1 MGSPISHMQSKQVSA
16 SVPLRR
22 RTPQRIARRGPTE
35 QPYAPWRRFRS
46 AIFVGSASGRYPAVR
61 SGRRPT
67 SSEGSHE
74 LSIFQNRGGM
84 QGCRRAASRT
94 RGEPGRGPN
103 AGGQLQRGRP
113 ADVAGAR
120 PSASQVPGSRT
131 TGSGNGPA
139 AVPRRSASTAVST
152 GSVVYRNRRSTSGG
166 GSSSRTFIVST
177 GALPWDGGATQR
189 GSPLPGVLPSPRCL
203 RKPLLGRREFLRRLC
218 GIVLGKNVLR
228 PCASGTQRALDPHR
242 RATQPAR
249 PGTPRFLQ
257 SPCSQTK
264 PRPGKESRTQHAAA
278 AKKRGGRGRGP
289 TAQPMAGITPKAGSP
304 TKVGR
309 FALAVPRRRTRFS
322 LFVRTK
328 TPAPPDGRVG
338 SGAFCGQPQGRFRAI
353 RRAAQVL
360 PSVIRSAAA
369 APCFVPAGSG
379 PGRRRER
386 VRAPRWLAPNPKFP
400 CPSP

>member
-22 RTPQRIARRGPTE
+22 RTPQRIARRGPTG

-46 AIFVGSASGRYPAVR
+46 AIFVGSAFGRYPAVR
-61 SGRRPT
+61 SGRRPAN
-67 SSEGSHE
+67 SEGSHE
-74 LSIFQNRGGM
+74 LSIFQNKGGV
-84 QGCRRAASRT
+84 QGCCGAAN
-94 RGEPGRGPN
+94 PGRPGPWPER
-103 AGGQLQRGRP
+103 GRTLQALGRP
-113 ADVAGAR
+113 APKFPAVGLRD
-120 PSASQVPGSRT
+120 PEMVPPPYQGVRRR
-131 TGSGNGPA
+131 
-139 AVPRRSASTAVST
+139 RRSRPVALST
-152 GSVVYRNRRSTSGG
+152 GTASRRLAEDLPRGR
-166 GSSSRTFIVST
+166 SSSRRAPRLGTAGQRNVEARFQGSCPRHAACGSLSWAAESSCAACAASCWAKTSCALRLRDATCT
-177 GALPWDGGATQR
+177 GPAPPCNATSKARYAALLAVAM
-189 GSPLPGVLPSPRCL
+189 LPNQTEARSG
-203 RKPLLGRREFLRRLC
+203 KP
-218 GIVLGKNVLR
+218 
-228 PCASGTQRALDPHR
+228 
-242 RATQPAR
+242 RATCRCRQ
-249 PGTPRFLQ
+249 
-257 SPCSQTK
+257 
-264 PRPGKESRTQHAAA
+264 
-278 AKKRGGRGRGP
+278 KRGGRDRRP
-289 TAQPMAGITPKAGSP
+289 TAQPMAGTAPKAGSP

-322 LFVRTK
+322 LFVRNK

-386 VRAPRWLAPNPKFP
+386 VRAPRWPAPNPKFP